1 MGTLTATK
9 VKSLTKVGRH
19 GDGAGLFL
27 RVMATGS
34 KQWVQRIMVD
44 GRRLDRGLGGYPA
57 VGLAD
62 ARLLAAANKVAVVE
76 GRNPFNGTM
85 RVLKKST
92 APTFAELAV
101 KVWKEKRRVLKNDK
115 HRANWIRVLEIH
127 ANPSIGTKPVDRIRQ
142 ADIKKILEGLASDE
156 KVDTAKRTRQ
166 RIREVL
172 DDACESE
179 YINANPVDALR
190 RSSKR
195 IAEGYQVKHFEAM
208 PFGDVPDGYMRI
220 SLCKG
225 IREARLAL
233 QFLVLSLL
241 RGNEVR
247 NLTWEMVDF
256 DNQVLVIPKENMKSS
271 RAHRVPLSEQALQV
285 LGDAQRAVGQ
295 RRKRKPDYNPNG
307 YIFPSPSGKPFSGNT
322 FPDRMRKEF
331 GKGGPQA
338 HGFRGSYRN
347 WAQSERVAS
356 WAAIELG
363 PFALGRIEYRKGILA
378 RRPT

>member
-1 MGTLTATK
+1 MT
-9 VKSLTKVGRH
+9 
-19 GDGAGLFL
+19 D
-27 RVMATGS
+27 
-34 KQWVQRIMVD
+34 
-44 GRRLDRGLGGYPA
+44 
-57 VGLAD
+57 
-62 ARLLAAANKVAVVE
+62 
-76 GRNPFNGTM
+76 
-85 RVLKKST
+85 
-92 APTFAELAV
+92 
-101 KVWKEKRRVLKNDK
+101 
-115 HRANWIRVLEIH
+115 
-127 ANPSIGTKPVDRIRQ
+127 
-142 ADIKKILEGLASDE
+142 
-156 KVDTAKRTRQ
+156 KVDTAKRTKQ

-247 NLTWEMVDF
+247 NLTWNMVDF
-256 DNQVLVIPKENMKSS
+256 DNQVLEIPKENMKSN
-271 RAHRVPLSEQALQV
+271 RAHRVPLSEQAVQV
-285 LGDAQRAVGQ
+285 LGGAHRAVGQ

-307 YIFPSPSGKPFSGNT
+307 YIFPSPSGKPFSGNA

-331 GKGGPQA
+331 GKGPTA

-347 WAQSERVAS
+347 WAQSERVGS

-363 PFALGRIEYRKGILA
+363 LSHWVGSSTERAYWQDDLLEERRDIMAKWANHVFPLPF
-378 RRPT
+378 